1 MSRKKI
7 ISLGIIVLLGFA
19 IIIPRITFN
28 GSVPLL
34 EPWEE
39 SADEIIVK
47 GGDYNIRIYKEDDRW
62 LINTQAYAADNE
74 FIEAML
80 SKVKELKLL
89 DLISEKGYTEN
100 YNLSEEKRV
109 HVKVSSKGEVLRDLY
124 IGKDGSTY
132 NHVYVMVDDYPGI
145 YLTSGLMAADFTR
158 EIDDLRDKKI
168 IDVSRENIEAIS
180 LRYRGKTYSFYQ
192 KLAETSRESE
202 NDSSVEEE
210 RKWYCAG
217 YGNREV
223 ASERINSMLSSF
235 GPLKAETFPEGI
247 SEKSLKNAGSIVKI
261 RAGGKDIQLNIFGK
275 TKDGQVI
282 ATSSESPYVFTIG
295 EWIAERFFIEKIS
308 EVFVK

>member
-7 ISLGIIVLLGFA
+7 IYLGIIVLLGFA
-19 IIIPRITFN
+19 IVIPRITFN
-28 GSVPLL
+28 GSVPELD
-34 EPWEE
+34 PWKE

-47 GGDYNIRIYKEDDRW
+47 GENYNIRIYKVGDSW
-62 LINTQAYAADNE
+62 LISDHAYAADNE

-109 HVKVSSKGEVLRDLY
+109 HVQVRSEGKVLRNLY

-132 NHVYVMVDDYPGI
+132 NHVYVMVDDYSDI

-158 EIDDLRDKKI
+158 EIDELRNKKI
-168 IDVSRENIEAIS
+168 AEVNRGNIESIS
-180 LRYRGKTYSFYQ
+180 LRYKGKVYSFYQ
-192 KLAETSRESE
+192 KLAAASRDSESG
-202 NDSSVEEE
+202 SSVEEE

-223 ASERINSMLSSF
+223 ASDRINSMLSSF

-247 SEKSLKNAGSIVKI
+247 SEKSLKRAACIVKI
-261 RAGGKDIQLNIFGK
+261 RAGGQDIQLNIYGK
-275 TKDGQVI
+275 TKDGNFF
-282 ATSSESPYVFTIG
+282 ATSSESPYIFSIG
-295 EWIAERFFIEKIS
+295 EWTAERFFIEKIS